1 MLAAVDLRQHPELRQ
16 TIRQAIDAALRARI
30 AQAHYERCRGCGRD
44 TDQTGVT
51 IGCKTCHD
59 RTARRI
65 RIRDANTRARENERQ
80 RRSRAKARRAAGK
93 QERPRAA
100 A

>member
-30 AQAHYERCRGCGRD
+30 AQAHYERCQGCGRD

-51 IGCKTCHD
+51 AGCVQCSN
-59 RTARRI
+59 RYWAARKRAQ
-65 RIRDANTRARENERQ
+65 RHATRLRQ
-80 RRSRAKARRAAGK
+80 F
-93 QERPRAA
+93 P
-100 A
+100 